1 MSSCYDIIA
10 NDFSKTRAYT
20 WKCVKNF
27 IDNMTIND
35 CSVDGQGIDDRVIE
49 GRGQEGRVIEVGC
62 GNGKNIDY
70 LFKHGY
76 SKDAIYSLDSCQ
88 LFVNM
93 VKNKG
98 YNCCLELAQ
107 NIDKLYPINHFNYL
121 LCIAV
126 IHHMDKEEERINTII
141 KCIQLL
147 KKGGRALF
155 TVWAFEQSYTDECGT
170 LFTTSKPRTFIKAGD
185 NIVSWNRNRNR
196 NRNKDMNENSNDTTQ
211 INHKNKKAIA
221 DRYYYIYTYEEWS
234 LLWKNVES
242 QLQLHGHNI
251 NIKIYYEEQNWITDV
266 TYELT
271 D

>member
-35 CSVDGQGIDDRVIE
+35 CGVDDQGQEGQGIE
-49 GRGQEGRVIEVGC
+49 SRVIEVGC

-76 SKDAIYSLDSCQ
+76 SKVSIYSLDSCQ

-126 IHHMDKEEERINTII
+126 IHHIDTEEERINTIT
-141 KCIQLL
+141 KCIKLL

-155 TVWAFEQSYTDECGT
+155 TVWGFEQSYTDEYGT

-185 NIVSWNRNRNR
+185 NIVSWNRNKNK
-196 NRNKDMNENSNDTTQ
+196 NKDNDKDNDKDSEDTTQ

-234 LLWKNVES
+234 LLWKNVICW
-242 QLQLHGHNI
+242 LQLHGHNI

>member
-196 NRNKDMNENSNDTTQ
+196 NKDRNENSEDTTQ

-234 LLWKNVES
+234 LLWKNVDT

>member
-10 NDFSKTRAYT
+10 NDFSKTRAYI

-35 CSVDGQGIDDRVIE
+35 GGIDDQ
-49 GRGQEGRVIEVGC
+49 GQGKGQEGRVIEVGC

-107 NIDKLYPINHFNYL
+107 NIDKLYPVNHFNYL

-126 IHHMDKEEERINTII
+126 IHHIDKEEERINTIT

-155 TVWAFEQSYTDECGT
+155 TTWAFEQSYTDDHGT

-185 NIVSWNRNRNR
+185 NIVSWNK
-196 NRNKDMNENSNDTTQ
+196 NKDRNSNDTTQ

-234 LLWKNVES
+234 LLWKNVVFW
-242 QLQLHGHNI
+242 LQVHGYDVNV
-251 NIKIYYEEQNWITDV
+251 KISYEEQNWIADV